1 MPEKRDF
8 LPSDAAKTVTRSRV
22 VDVGGNKMMLAE
34 SQLSPVFLLRFCLYR
49 LLGDKYT
56 SSVVIIFF
64 TVVWQRRGIPMNAIR
79 CGERSGF
86 TLAEVMVGMSVL
98 ALSLVAAFGLVNQT
112 IRMIRP
118 SREATLSMQAAQIE
132 MERLR
137 SSWADFAALGER
149 TTVGSAGN
157 PALAALD
164 GGRAIIHKTP
174 YTGVF
179 SNAPVFSV
187 AIEVNWQRQN
197 GDTGTNVLV
206 GVIGERG
213 IVR

>member
-1 MPEKRDF
+1 
-8 LPSDAAKTVTRSRV
+8 
-22 VDVGGNKMMLAE
+22 
-34 SQLSPVFLLRFCLYR
+34 
-49 LLGDKYT
+49 
-56 SSVVIIFF
+56 
-64 TVVWQRRGIPMNAIR
+64 MNAIR
-79 CGERSGF
+79 RSRWSGF

-112 IRMIRP
+112 IRTIRP

-137 SSWADFAALGER
+137 SSWDDFAVLGTR
-149 TTVGSAGN
+149 TVLGSADN
-157 PALAALD
+157 PALAALRE
-164 GGRAIIHKTP
+164 GRATIHKIP

-187 AIEVNWQRQN
+187 AVEVNWQRHN
-197 GDTGTNVLV
+197 GTTATNVLA
-206 GVIGERG
+206 GIIGERG